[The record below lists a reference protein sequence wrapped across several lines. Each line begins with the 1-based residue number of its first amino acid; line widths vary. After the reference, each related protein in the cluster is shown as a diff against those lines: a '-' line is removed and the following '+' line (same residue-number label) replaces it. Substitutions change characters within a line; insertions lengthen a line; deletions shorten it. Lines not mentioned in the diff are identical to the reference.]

1 MLAPTSADGKQQQA
15 GRLAGRPGAS
25 SHHSLLPLRP
35 GFCCPGFPCLPADPL
50 CINDNKEHF
59 QWFYFRVSNCA
70 DETLN
75 VRIVNAGNASF
86 PRAWTGYNVC
96 VSYDK

>member
-1 MLAPTSADGKQQQA
+1 MPTAASRWQA
-15 GRLAGRPGAS
+15 GGRAAGGLGAAT
-25 SHHSLLPLRP
+25 HP
-35 GFCCPGFPCLPADPL
+35 CPCPCHAADPL

-75 VRIVNAGNASF
+75 VRITNAGKASF
-86 PRAWTGYNVC
+86 PRAWAGYNVC